1 MRCQILSVRLSP
13 SRVRKQMAEPDNFD
27 HQLDAQGLLCPEP
40 LMLLRQ
46 RVREMQD
53 LEIIKILATDPST
66 ERDFANFCRFLGHEM
81 VYQQVTES
89 PFIFYIKKT

>member
-1 MRCQILSVRLSP
+1 
-13 SRVRKQMAEPDNFD
+13 MAEPDEYQ

-53 LEIIKILATDPST
+53 GEIIQILATDPST

-81 VYQQVTES
+81 IYQQVS
-89 PFIFYIKKT
+89 DVPFMFYIRKK